1 MIGIDNNDEVY
12 GRYILLTTSK
22 KKTFVGPLFD
32 ELTHLR
38 FSTVYLC
45 SGGYSLKI
53 PWRSFQSM

>member
-53 PWRSFQSM
+53 P